1 MDIHALSAAELA
13 RRLEDGSLTSVEI
26 VEALTA
32 RRESVDR
39 RINAFVLS
47 RSEALAEARAADR
60 ARADGAARGP
70 LAGLPITIKDNVDIA
85 GLDSTLG
92 IRARTGKPAAR
103 DAVLVTAIKEA
114 GAIIL
119 GKTNVP
125 QALLAQET
133 ENAIFG
139 VTRNP
144 FNPERVSGGSSGG
157 EAAAVASG
165 MTPLG
170 IGTDIGGSIR
180 IPAHFCGVV
189 GFKPTLDRW
198 SNRGSATAIKGQELV
213 RAQIGAL
220 ARTVEDVELLWR
232 ALDPRRQAELDPR
245 VSPQPPGDPDA
256 VDLSGLTIGYWDD
269 DPFLSPVASLRRAV
283 ERARE
288 VLEAAGARLVPHT
301 PVPSD
306 EVIFLWLGAISAD
319 GGRTLESILE
329 GEPFS
334 PQLKPSRLLMKVP
347 GPARKALSAVADR
360 LGENRVARLLDV
372 LGEKTVDELW
382 ALTQKRT
389 ELRLR
394 EFDAWRRAGI
404 DVFLCPP
411 HVVPALGHRES
422 GDFALSLGAQFRWT
436 LLDFPA
442 GVVPVTRARAEEVGH
457 YPGGDRVEKK
467 VAAIDRASV
476 GLPVGVQVVGPPH
489 REEILLAV
497 MRALQA
503 GVAGDHD
510 YPTTPVL

>member
-1 MDIHALSAAELA
+1 MEIHSLSAAEMA

-26 VEALTA
+26 VEALAA

-47 RSEALAEARAADR
+47 RADALAEARAADR
-60 ARADGAARGP
+60 ARADGVPGGS

-92 IRARTGKPAAR
+92 IQARTGKPAAH
-103 DAVLVTAIKEA
+103 DAVLVTLIKEA

-144 FNPERVSGGSSGG
+144 WNPERVSGGSSGG
-157 EAAAVASG
+157 EAAAVAAG

-220 ARTVEDVELLWR
+220 TRTVEDVELLWR
-232 ALDPRRQAELDPR
+232 ALDPGRQSELDPR
-245 VSPQPPGDPDA
+245 VPPVPAGDPDA

-269 DPFLSPVASLRRAV
+269 DPFLPPVASLQRAV

-301 PVPSD
+301 PVPSE

-334 PQLKPSRLLMKVP
+334 AQLKPSRLLMKVP
-347 GPARKALSAVADR
+347 GPARKALAAVADR
-360 LGENRVARLLDV
+360 LGESRVARLLDV

-382 ALTQKRT
+382 ALTHKRT

-394 EFDAWRRAGI
+394 EFDAWRRAGL
-404 DVFLCPP
+404 DAFLCPP

-442 GVVPVTRARAEEVGH
+442 GIVPVTRARADEVGH

-467 VAAIDRASV
+467 VASVDRASV
-476 GLPVGVQVVGPPH
+476 GLPVGVQVVGRPY
-489 REEILLAV
+489 RERTLLAV

-503 GVAGDHD
+503 GVIGADD
-510 YPTTPVL
+510 YPRTPVL